1 MGNVINL
8 YPQPT
13 SGNPNLLFENCMD
26 KYKRALTVGGDEDG
40 NLLAMATSDMKP
52 EDILYIIK
60 LFEHSLLSMPLED

>member
-1 MGNVINL
+1 
-8 YPQPT
+8 
-13 SGNPNLLFENCMD
+13 MD
-26 KYKRALTVGGDEDG
+26 KYKRALTVGWDEDG